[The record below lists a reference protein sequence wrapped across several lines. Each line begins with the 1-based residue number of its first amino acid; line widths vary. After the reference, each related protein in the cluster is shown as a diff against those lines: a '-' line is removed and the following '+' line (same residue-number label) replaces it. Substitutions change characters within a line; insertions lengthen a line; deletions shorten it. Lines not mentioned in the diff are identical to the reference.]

1 MSRILAFSFAL
12 LFTANALGQSVSASL
27 DRATTTVGESVN
39 LSIVCTDFTPSSQ
52 PVLPSIPG
60 LRFASAGTSRQ
71 FQFTNGKRTSSYTL
85 NYQISPLKPG
95 NYSISPIQVRY
106 DTRLLRPKPL
116 TLRVLP
122 AGQRPQNDDGLSQYA
137 FVRLLPSKTGAYV
150 GEVIPVEIR
159 LYYIDGVN
167 VQMPELT
174 ADGFNVTAFPKH
186 KASRMQKGNRIYQV
200 LTFQT
205 AATPLK
211 AGQLELGPVKQS
223 MVLRVRKRQSRSSP
237 FNDPFDGFFDRYQ
250 QVSVELE
257 AEAQSIT
264 VKPLPSEGQPAG
276 FNGAVGRYTMQA
288 KASPLE
294 VTVGDPVTVNI
305 QISGQGAIDSLN
317 LPKLDWPSFKSYEPS
332 VTTNKN
338 NPLGLLGTRTF
349 EQVVIPESNKI
360 TEVPRIEFSFFDPVT
375 AQYRVL
381 AKGPFPLKVN
391 PSDEPIAPLVEGNT
405 ARETSEPDS
414 PPQTDILTIQHHLGS
429 LGQALPLV
437 ARPNFWLLQSIPL
450 LLWLGALL
458 WRRKTNVLA
467 NNPRLRRKRQVAERT
482 RAGLAK
488 LDNLAEQ
495 EETAEFHAE
504 LADLLREQ
512 LGLRLDIPAEG
523 ITADIVH
530 SPAASNKLDEGTR
543 SDIRKLFAA
552 SDQAAYARSQTTGE
566 LNANLALLKEV
577 FSALK

>member
-523 ITADIVH
+523 ITAAIVH

>member
-39 LSIVCTDFTPSSQ
+39 LSINCTNFSPSSR
-52 PVLPSIPG
+52 PILPSISG
-60 LRFASAGTSRQ
+60 LRFSSAGTSRK
-71 FQFTNGKRTSSYTL
+71 FQLGGGGRTSTYTFNIL
-85 NYQISPLKPG
+85 VTPLKPG
-95 NYSISPIQVRY
+95 NYSISPIQVRHE
-106 DTRLLRPKPL
+106 TRLFKPKPL
-116 TLRVLP
+116 KLLVLP
-122 AGQRPQNDDGLSQYA
+122 AGEKPKPGNNQSQNAY
-137 FVRLLPSKTGAYV
+137 VRLLPTKTTAYV
-150 GEVIPVEIR
+150 GEVIPVEIQ
-159 LYYIDGVN
+159 LFFIDGVN
-167 VQMPELT
+167 VQMPELI
-174 ADGFNVTAFPKH
+174 ADGFNIAAFPKH
-186 KASRMQKGNRIYQV
+186 KQTRMQKGNQIYQV
-200 LTFQT
+200 LTFRT

-211 AGQLELGPVKQS
+211 AGKLQLGPVKQG
-223 MVLRVRKRQSRSSP
+223 MVLRVRQKQNRRSP
-237 FNDPFDGFFDRYQ
+237 FNNSFDGIFTRYQ
-250 QVSVELE
+250 QVPVTLE
-257 AEAQSIT
+257 AKAQTIT
-264 VKPLPSEGQPAG
+264 VKPLPTANKPAS

-294 VTVGDPVTVNI
+294 VTVGDPVTLNI

-349 EQVVIPESNKI
+349 EQVVIPESDKI

-391 PSDEPIAPLVEGNT
+391 PSDEPIAPLIGGNT

-458 WRRKTNVLA
+458 WRRKTNALA

-488 LDNLAEQ
+488 LDNLAKQ

-530 SPAASNKLDEGTR
+530 SPAASNKLGEGTR

-552 SDQAAYARSQTTGE
+552 SDQATYARSQTTGE

>member
-27 DRATTTVGESVN
+27 DRATTTVGESIN
-39 LSIVCTDFTPSSQ
+39 LSINCTNFTPSSQ
-52 PVLPSIPG
+52 PILPSISG
-60 LRFASAGTSRQ
+60 LRFSSAGTSRK
-71 FQFTNGKRTSSYTL
+71 FQLGGGGRTSTYTFNIL
-85 NYQISPLKPG
+85 VTPLKPG
-95 NYSISPIQVRY
+95 NYSISPIQVRHE
-106 DTRLLRPKPL
+106 TRLFKPKPL
-116 TLRVLP
+116 KLLVLP
-122 AGQRPQNDDGLSQYA
+122 SGEKPKPGNNQSQNAY
-137 FVRLLPSKTGAYV
+137 VRLLPTKTTAYV
-150 GEVIPVEIR
+150 GEVIPIEIQ
-159 LYYIDGVN
+159 LFFIDGVN
-167 VQMPELT
+167 VQMPELI
-174 ADGFNVTAFPKH
+174 ADGFNIAAFPKH
-186 KASRMQKGNRIYQV
+186 KQTRMQKGNQIYQV
-200 LTFQT
+200 LTFRT
-205 AATPLK
+205 TATPLK
-211 AGQLELGPVKQS
+211 AGKLQLGPVKQG
-223 MVLRVRKRQSRSSP
+223 MVLRVRQKQNRRSP
-237 FNDPFDGFFDRYQ
+237 FNNSFDGIFTRYQ
-250 QVSVELE
+250 QVPVTLE
-257 AEAQSIT
+257 AKAQTIT
-264 VKPLPSEGQPAG
+264 VKPLPTANKPAS

-294 VTVGDPVTVNI
+294 VTVGDPVTLNI

-349 EQVVIPESNKI
+349 EQVVIPESDKI

-381 AKGPFPLKVN
+381 AKGPLPLKVN
-391 PSDEPIAPLVEGNT
+391 PSDEPIAPMVGGNT

-458 WRRKTNVLA
+458 WRRKTNALD

-488 LDNLAEQ
+488 LDNLAKQ
-495 EETAEFHAE
+495 EETAEFHSE

-552 SDQAAYARSQTTGE
+552 SDQATYARSQTTGE

>member
-27 DRATTTVGESVN
+27 DRATTTVGASVN
-39 LSIVCTDFTPSSQ
+39 LSINCTNFTPSSQ
-52 PVLPSIPG
+52 PILPSISG
-60 LRFASAGTSRQ
+60 LRFSSAGTSRK
-71 FQFTNGKRTSSYTL
+71 FQLGGGGRTSTYTFNIL
-85 NYQISPLKPG
+85 VTPLKPG
-95 NYSISPIQVRY
+95 NYSISPIQVRHE
-106 DTRLLRPKPL
+106 TRLLKPKPL
-116 TLRVLP
+116 KLLVLP
-122 AGQRPQNDDGLSQYA
+122 AGEKPKPGNNQSQNAY
-137 FVRLLPSKTGAYV
+137 VRLLPTKTTAYV
-150 GEVIPVEIR
+150 GEVIPVEIQ
-159 LYYIDGVN
+159 LFFIDGVN
-167 VQMPELT
+167 VQMPELI
-174 ADGFNVTAFPKH
+174 ADGFNIAAFPKH
-186 KASRMQKGNRIYQV
+186 KQTRMQKGNQIYQV
-200 LTFQT
+200 LTFRT

-211 AGQLELGPVKQS
+211 AGKLELGPVKQG
-223 MVLRVRKRQSRSSP
+223 MVLRVRQKQNRRSP
-237 FNDPFDGFFDRYQ
+237 FNNSFDGIFTRYQ
-250 QVSVELE
+250 QVPVTLE
-257 AEAQSIT
+257 AKAQTIT
-264 VKPLPSEGQPAG
+264 VKPLPTANKPAS

-294 VTVGDPVTVNI
+294 VTVGDPVTLNI

-349 EQVVIPESNKI
+349 EQVVIPESDKI

-381 AKGPFPLKVN
+381 AKGPLPLKVN
-391 PSDEPIAPLVEGNT
+391 PSDEPIAPMLGGNT

-458 WRRKTNVLA
+458 WRRKTNALA

-488 LDNLAEQ
+488 LDNLAKQ

-530 SPAASNKLDEGTR
+530 SPAASNKLGEGTR

-552 SDQAAYARSQTTGE
+552 SDQATYARSQTTGE

>member
-27 DRATTTVGESVN
+27 DRATTTVGESIN
-39 LSIVCTDFTPSSQ
+39 LSINCTNFSPSSR
-52 PVLPSIPG
+52 PILPSISG
-60 LRFASAGTSRQ
+60 LRFSSAGTSRK
-71 FQFTNGKRTSSYTL
+71 FQLGGGGRTSTYTFNIL
-85 NYQISPLKPG
+85 VTPLKPG
-95 NYSISPIQVRY
+95 SYSISPIQVRHE
-106 DTRLLRPKPL
+106 TRLFKPKPL
-116 TLRVLP
+116 KLLVLP
-122 AGQRPQNDDGLSQYA
+122 AGEKPKPGNNQSQNAY
-137 FVRLLPSKTGAYV
+137 VRLLPTKTTAYV
-150 GEVIPVEIR
+150 GEVIPVEIQ
-159 LYYIDGVN
+159 LFFIDGVN
-167 VQMPELT
+167 VQMPELI
-174 ADGFNVTAFPKH
+174 ADGFNIAAFPKH
-186 KASRMQKGNRIYQV
+186 KQTRMQKGNQIYQV
-200 LTFQT
+200 LTFRT
-205 AATPLK
+205 TATPLK
-211 AGQLELGPVKQS
+211 AGKLQLGPVKQG
-223 MVLRVRKRQSRSSP
+223 MVLRVRQKQNRRSP
-237 FNDPFDGFFDRYQ
+237 FNNSFDGIFTRYQ
-250 QVSVELE
+250 QVPVTLE
-257 AEAQSIT
+257 AKAQTIT
-264 VKPLPSEGQPAG
+264 VKPLPTANKPAS

-294 VTVGDPVTVNI
+294 VTVGDPVTLNI

-349 EQVVIPESNKI
+349 EQVVIPESDKI

-381 AKGPFPLKVN
+381 AKGPLPLKVN
-391 PSDEPIAPLVEGNT
+391 PSDEPIAPMVGGNT

-458 WRRKTNVLA
+458 WRRKTNALA

-488 LDNLAEQ
+488 LDNLAKQ
-495 EETAEFHAE
+495 EETAEFHSE

-552 SDQAAYARSQTTGE
+552 SDQATYARSQTTGE

>member
-27 DRATTTVGESVN
+27 DRATTTVGESIN
-39 LSIVCTDFTPSSQ
+39 LSINCTNFSPSSR
-52 PVLPSIPG
+52 PILPSISG
-60 LRFASAGTSRQ
+60 LRFSNAGTSRK
-71 FQFTNGKRTSSYTL
+71 FQLGGGGRTSTYTINIL
-85 NYQISPLKPG
+85 VTPLKPG
-95 NYSISPIQVRY
+95 NYSISPIQIRHE
-106 DTRLLRPKPL
+106 TRLFKPKPL
-116 TLRVLP
+116 KLLVLP
-122 AGQRPQNDDGLSQYA
+122 AGEKPKPGNNQSQNAY
-137 FVRLLPSKTGAYV
+137 VRLLPTKTTAYV
-150 GEVIPVEIR
+150 GEVIPVEIQ
-159 LYYIDGVN
+159 LFFIDGVN
-167 VQMPELT
+167 VQMPELI
-174 ADGFNVTAFPKH
+174 ADGFNIAAFPKH
-186 KASRMQKGNRIYQV
+186 KQTRMQKGNQIYQV
-200 LTFQT
+200 LTFRT

-211 AGQLELGPVKQS
+211 AGKLQLGPVKQG
-223 MVLRVRKRQSRSSP
+223 MVLRVRQKQNRRSP
-237 FNDPFDGFFDRYQ
+237 FNNSFDGIFTRYQ
-250 QVSVELE
+250 QVPVTLE
-257 AEAQSIT
+257 AKAQTIT
-264 VKPLPSEGQPAG
+264 VKPLPTANKPAS

-294 VTVGDPVTVNI
+294 VTVGDPVTLNI

-338 NPLGLLGTRTF
+338 NPLGLLGTRAF
-349 EQVVIPESNKI
+349 EQVVIPESDKI

-381 AKGPFPLKVN
+381 AKGPLPLKVN
-391 PSDEPIAPLVEGNT
+391 PSDEPIAPMLGGNT

-458 WRRKTNVLA
+458 WRRKTNALA

-482 RAGLAK
+482 RAGLAM
-488 LDNLAEQ
+488 LDNLAKQ

-530 SPAASNKLDEGTR
+530 SPAASNKLGEGTR

-552 SDQAAYARSQTTGE
+552 SDQATYARSQTTGE

>member
-27 DRATTTVGESVN
+27 DRATTTVGESIN
-39 LSIVCTDFTPSSQ
+39 LSINCTNFTPSSQ
-52 PVLPSIPG
+52 PILPSISG
-60 LRFASAGTSRQ
+60 LRFSSAGTSRK
-71 FQFTNGKRTSSYTL
+71 FQLGGGGRTSTYTFNIL
-85 NYQISPLKPG
+85 VTPLKPG
-95 NYSISPIQVRY
+95 NYSISPIQVRHE
-106 DTRLLRPKPL
+106 TRLFKPKPL
-116 TLRVLP
+116 KLLVLP
-122 AGQRPQNDDGLSQYA
+122 AGEKPKPGNNQSQNAY
-137 FVRLLPSKTGAYV
+137 VRLLPTKTTAYV
-150 GEVIPVEIR
+150 GEVIPIEIQ
-159 LYYIDGVN
+159 LFFIDGVN
-167 VQMPELT
+167 VQMPELI
-174 ADGFNVTAFPKH
+174 ADGFNIAAFPKH
-186 KASRMQKGNRIYQV
+186 KQTRMQKGNQIYQV
-200 LTFQT
+200 LTFRT
-205 AATPLK
+205 TATPLK
-211 AGQLELGPVKQS
+211 AGKLQLGPVKQG
-223 MVLRVRKRQSRSSP
+223 MVLRVRQKQNRRSP
-237 FNDPFDGFFDRYQ
+237 FNNSFDGIFTRYQ
-250 QVSVELE
+250 QVPVTLE
-257 AEAQSIT
+257 AKAQTIT
-264 VKPLPSEGQPAG
+264 VKPLPTANKPAS

-294 VTVGDPVTVNI
+294 VTVGDPVTLNI

-349 EQVVIPESNKI
+349 EQVVIPESDKI

-381 AKGPFPLKVN
+381 AKGPLPLKVN
-391 PSDEPIAPLVEGNT
+391 PSDEPIAPMVGGNT

-458 WRRKTNVLA
+458 WRRKTNALA

-488 LDNLAEQ
+488 LDNLAKQ

-552 SDQAAYARSQTTGE
+552 SDQATYARSQTTGE

>member
-27 DRATTTVGESVN
+27 DRVTTTVGESVN
-39 LSIVCTDFTPSSQ
+39 LSINCTNFSPSSR
-52 PVLPSIPG
+52 PILPSISG
-60 LRFASAGTSRQ
+60 LRFSSAGTSRK
-71 FQFTNGKRTSSYTL
+71 FQLGGGGRTSTYTFNVL
-85 NYQISPLKPG
+85 VTPLKPG
-95 NYSISPIQVRY
+95 NYSISPIQVRHE
-106 DTRLLRPKPL
+106 TRLFKPKPL
-116 TLRVLP
+116 KLLVLP
-122 AGQRPQNDDGLSQYA
+122 AGEKPKPGNNQSQNAY
-137 FVRLLPSKTGAYV
+137 VRLLPTKTTAYV
-150 GEVIPVEIR
+150 GEVIPVEIQ
-159 LYYIDGVN
+159 LFFIDSVN
-167 VQMPELT
+167 VQMPELS
-174 ADGFNVTAFPKH
+174 ADGFNIAAFPKH
-186 KASRMQKGNRIYQV
+186 RQTRMQKGNQIYQV
-200 LTFQT
+200 LTFRT

-211 AGQLELGPVKQS
+211 AGKLQLGPVKQG
-223 MVLRVRKRQSRSSP
+223 MVLRVRQKQNRRSP
-237 FNDPFDGFFDRYQ
+237 FNNSFDGIFTRYQ
-250 QVSVELE
+250 EVPVTLE
-257 AEAQSIT
+257 AKAQTIT
-264 VKPLPSEGQPAG
+264 VKPLPTANKPAS

-294 VTVGDPVTVNI
+294 VTVGDPVTLNI

-349 EQVVIPESNKI
+349 EQVVIPESDKI

-391 PSDEPIAPLVEGNT
+391 PSDEPIAPLIGGNT

-458 WRRKTNVLA
+458 WRRKTNALA

-488 LDNLAEQ
+488 LDNLAKQ

-530 SPAASNKLDEGTR
+530 SPAASNKLGEGTR

-552 SDQAAYARSQTTGE
+552 SDQATYARSQTTGE